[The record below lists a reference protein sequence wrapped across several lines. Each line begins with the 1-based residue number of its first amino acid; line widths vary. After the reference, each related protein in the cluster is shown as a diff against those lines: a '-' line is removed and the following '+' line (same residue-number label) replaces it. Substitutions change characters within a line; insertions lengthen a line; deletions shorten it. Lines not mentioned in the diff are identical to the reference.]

1 MDKDGLSTIRVK
13 ADIHRKVKEALKE
26 NNLGPMRTM
35 VTEFLKALYSDPKGT
50 KAWLMQKNYGAAPA
64 AAPAGR
70 QLPVSDADISG
81 ELLDILSNVENEING
96 DK

>member
-1 MDKDGLSTIRVK
+1 MNKDGLSTIRVK
-13 ADIHRKVKEALKE
+13 ADIHRKVKEVLKE

-64 AAPAGR
+64 AAPAGEK
-70 QLPVSDADISG
+70 LPVSDADISG
-81 ELLDILSNVENEING
+81 ELLDILNNVEIEING